1 MNTFVHDFDI
11 LCNLDNAISNE
22 VLILDGFNCILRKD
36 RNSFGGG
43 VMIYMSNML
52 RANRR
57 FELEPQDT
65 ECIWIEIENLTFNY
79 LLCCIYRPPNAD
91 SRFWHNISWSIEKAQ
106 EISDNIIIVGD
117 LNIDF
122 LNIPRNHQI
131 REILS
136 SNNLVN
142 KIREPTRISNTT
154 RTLIDP
160 ILTTN
165 DIKVVKSG
173 TLEVEPSVSDHK
185 ATYISVSL
193 KFDLKR
199 AYKRKVWEYKNA
211 DLDKLNALI
220 HDYDWQSIINDNNPI
235 DLATKTFSEQF
246 LFFVRECIPEKKQL
260 QYGLMTNP
268 GLIPY

>member
-1 MNTFVHDFDI
+1 MLSLISKALVHCLSIISKFSLDINFYFQFFTYILILGGDIETNPGPDISNVLDIIHLNIRSIRNKIAFLNTFVHDFDI
-11 LCNLDNAISNE
+11 LCFTETHLDNAISNE

-117 LNIDF
+117 LNVDF

-154 RTLIDP
+154 RTLIE
-160 ILTTN
+160 IFLMQ
-165 DIKVVKSG
+165 
-173 TLEVEPSVSDHK
+173 
-185 ATYISVSL
+185 
-193 KFDLKR
+193 R
-199 AYKRKVWEYKNA
+199 
-211 DLDKLNALI
+211 
-220 HDYDWQSIINDNNPI
+220 QS
-235 DLATKTFSEQF
+235 Q
-246 LFFVRECIPEKKQL
+246 
-260 QYGLMTNP
+260 
-268 GLIPY
+268 